1 MTTGNQLKAAR
12 GLIGLSQSDLS
23 TLAGVN
29 VNTVRN
35 MEKRADASFV
45 SGFDTVQKIQ
55 SALESLGVVMLS
67 GGDTAP
73 GLGVCLRNEAPQAD
87 R

>member
-1 MTTGNQLKAAR
+1 METGNQLKAAR
-12 GLIGLSQSDLS
+12 GLVGVSQSDLAA
-23 TLAGVN
+23 LAGVN

-35 MEKRADASFV
+35 MEKRAAASFV

-73 GLGVCLRNEAPQAD
+73 GLGVCLRNETSQVD